1 MSQQPNLSQ
10 ALKLEGWSPSACL
23 SQPHRGRWW
32 AGIITAR
39 NIPCSSSHTEG
50 STASPHEHR
59 CSQVTC
65 SGQYVPKWCVY
76 VPDESVYEPAGNSQC
91 LLSSYT
97 FRCQKMFRCQKLHR
111 PRSRREDKREQRPL
125 GAHERHTGAMGLGE
139 LPVIMVHLGAS
150 GLKHTGREDVFTA
163 ENSRDSPGR
172 SVVKNP
178 PCHAGEKGSVPGW
191 GTKIPHASGQ
201 LSPSAATTKA
211 HTRHN

>member
-10 ALKLEGWSPSACL
+10 ALKLEGCSPSACL
-23 SQPHRGRWW
+23 SQPHRGRWR
-32 AGIITAR
+32 AGIITAG
-39 NIPCSSSHTEG
+39 NIPCSSSHTER

-59 CSQVTC
+59 RSQVTC
-65 SGQYVPKWCVY
+65 SGQHVPKWCVY
-76 VPDESVYEPAGNSQC
+76 VPDESVYEPAGNSQS

-97 FRCQKMFRCQKLHR
+97 FRCQKLHR
-111 PRSRREDKREQRPL
+111 PRSRHEDEREQRPL
-125 GAHERHTGAMGLGE
+125 GAHERHTGAVGFGE
-139 LPVIMVHLGAS
+139 LPVIIVHLGAS

-163 ENSRDSPGR
+163 ENSRDSPGGP
-172 SVVKNP
+172 VVKNP

-191 GTKIPHASGQ
+191 RTKIPQASGQ

>member
-76 VPDESVYEPAGNSQC
+76 VPDESVYEPASNSQC